1 MAAVASIALAVT
13 WEHQFW
19 FLLACL
25 IQKYWRLWLAGRAKL
40 AKALMQSGVFRLE
53 ESAHM
58 AISITQK
65 IKVIVEN
72 FLNMEFVHER

>member
-1 MAAVASIALAVT
+1 MAAVASIAL
-13 WEHQFW
+13 
-19 FLLACL
+19 
-25 IQKYWRLWLAGRAKL
+25 AKL